1 MWAMTHDPVV
11 DRSDR
16 RHGGRMR
23 KRGTSRPGWAFGIVF
38 WTGMT
43 VLWLTATAGVAL
55 ACSPPS
61 PEPTVT
67 ALPEGAVVLVGTTG
81 DTVEGGRLFYVER
94 VYAGNIPRSPVVIA
108 FKEGEPIGDCSYPMS
123 SGVHLVIA
131 PNEEAD
137 GSLHADLVTLQA
149 DPASALGREFIA
161 QAQAR
166 YGDGMVPAGVTAPV
180 STTTGGALRVALLV
194 TVGAAAVGV
203 WLLRRRRRRHSPGAS

>member
-1 MWAMTHDPVV
+1 
-11 DRSDR
+11 
-16 RHGGRMR
+16 MR
-23 KRGTSRPGWAFGIVF
+23 KRATWRLGWASKLAF
-38 WTGMT
+38 WTT
-43 VLWLTATAGVAL
+43 IVALWATATAGATL

-81 DTVEGGRLFYVER
+81 DKVEGGRLFYVER
-94 VYAGNIPRSPVVIA
+94 VYAGNVPTSPIVIA

-131 PNEEAD
+131 PNQEPD

-149 DPASALGREFIA
+149 DPASALGQQFIA

-166 YGDGMVPAGVTAPV
+166 YGDGLVPSGPTAPV
-180 STTTGGALRVALLV
+180 SGATGGDLRLTFAGLGLVAAL
-194 TVGAAAVGV
+194 GA
-203 WLLRRRRRRHSPGAS
+203 WIFWRRRRPAPSRA

>member
-1 MWAMTHDPVV
+1 M
-11 DRSDR
+11 
-16 RHGGRMR
+16 GGQMR
-23 KRGTSRPGWAFGIVF
+23 KRETWRPGWASGIVF
-38 WTGMT
+38 WTSMT
-43 VLWLTATAGVAL
+43 VLWLAASADVAL

-67 ALPEGAVVLVGTTG
+67 ALPEAAVVFVGTTG
-81 DTVEGGRLFYVER
+81 DKVEGGRLFYVER
-94 VYAGNIPRSPVVIA
+94 VYAGNISGSPVVIA

-166 YGDGMVPAGVTAPV
+166 YGDGVVPAGATAPV
-180 STTTGGALRVALLV
+180 STTTGGDLRIVLVV

-203 WLLRRRRRRHSPGAS
+203 WILLRRRRRHSLGAS

>member
-1 MWAMTHDPVV
+1 
-11 DRSDR
+11 
-16 RHGGRMR
+16 
-23 KRGTSRPGWAFGIVF
+23 VF
-38 WTGMT
+38 WTSI
-43 VLWLTATAGVAL
+43 VALWATATAGVTL

-67 ALPEGAVVLVGTTG
+67 ALPQGAVVLVGTTG
-81 DTVEGGRLFYVER
+81 DRVEGGRQFYVER
-94 VYAGNIPRSPVVIA
+94 VYAGNVPASPIVIA

-166 YGDGMVPAGVTAPV
+166 YGDGVVPAGATAPV
-180 STTTGGALRVALLV
+180 STTTGGDLRLALVA

-203 WLLRRRRRRHSPGAS
+203 WILLRRRRRHSPGA

>member
-1 MWAMTHDPVV
+1 
-11 DRSDR
+11 
-16 RHGGRMR
+16 MR
-23 KRGTSRPGWAFGIVF
+23 KRAAGRLGWASGIAS
-38 WTGMT
+38 WTT
-43 VLWLTATAGVAL
+43 IVALWAAATAGATL

-81 DTVEGGRLFYVER
+81 DKVEGGRLFYVER
-94 VYAGNIPRSPVVIA
+94 VYAGNVPTSPIVIA

-131 PNEEAD
+131 PDEEAD

-149 DPASALGREFIA
+149 DPASALGRELIA

-166 YGDGMVPAGVTAPV
+166 YGAGTVPSGATAPV
-180 STTTGGALRVALLV
+180 SGATGADLRLAIAGLGLVA
-194 TVGAAAVGV
+194 AMGV
-203 WLLRRRRRRHSPGAS
+203 WILWRKRRLAPPRA